1 MPAPQSLPVNA
12 FKRDLAAGKP
22 QVGLW
27 LGLDSPNATEIVAG
41 SGFDWLLL
49 DLEHSTISVSSVVD
63 HLRAAS
69 GGTAELMVRIPW
81 NDPVILKRLLD
92 AGVRSFMI
100 PFVQSAE
107 EAARAVAA
115 TRYPPQGI
123 RGVAGNT
130 RASNYNRIA
139 DYARRCH
146 EELCVVVQIEHPTGL
161 AAVEAIA
168 AVDGVDGLFIGPND
182 LASTMGYLANPSAPE
197 MKVVIE
203 EGLARIRR
211 TGKAAGILQFSRP
224 EARALLAAGVN
235 FVAVGSDASILA
247 RQSEALLADVAPAA

>member
-12 FKRDLAAGKP
+12 FKRGLAAGRP

-49 DLEHSTISVSSVVD
+49 DLEHSTIGVSTVVD

-81 NDPVILKRLLD
+81 NEPVILKRLLD

-107 EAARAVAA
+107 EAAQAVAA
-115 TRYPPQGI
+115 TRYPPHGI

-130 RASNYNRIA
+130 RASNYSRIA

-168 AVDGVDGLFIGPND
+168 AIDGVDGLFIGPND
-182 LASTMGYLANPSAPE
+182 LASNMGHLADPSAPE

-203 EGLARIRR
+203 EALARIRR
-211 TGKAAGILQFSRP
+211 TGKAAGVLQFSRP
-224 EARALLAAGVN
+224 EARALLASGVN